1 MLEKLI
7 WISAFM
13 LVGARHPGATVGA
26 VRWLRSHAIHS
37 FRCIAPPRSH
47 TQGATVGAVRALV
60 ACAHFT
66 TRYPQL

>member
-26 VRWLRSHAIHS
+26 VEKD
-37 FRCIAPPRSH
+37 FRLEVSPLDLLI
-47 TQGATVGAVRALV
+47 VV
-60 ACAHFT
+60 
-66 TRYPQL
+66 